1 MWKRQVCALIIL
13 TGTNILGGLF
23 GLFIGLWWGK
33 AFTFFIWTSFFIQ
46 ALAVAPK
53 RGGKVTFLAR
63 ETGETLE
70 EGLSILP
77 LRGILFDAAGAV
89 DPSKKLL
96 RFLRKARNYVTIF
109 CCIIAVVQ
117 IFAHHIPSQTTR
129 PSVLPPAISVS
140 PGEVRTFSVPAK
152 SLGPIVFVKG
162 LWVLDS
168 LSAIVIVLEDGRRIF
183 YSPGDRIDVGRHRG
197 AFRVLNTSRTETVE
211 VSIFSLKR

>member
-1 MWKRQVCALIIL
+1 MSLRLKYILAISIGIAL
-13 TGTNILGGLF
+13 LGVF
-23 GLFIGLWWGK
+23 LWMLIEFWVG
-33 AFTFFIWTSFFIQ
+33 AVFTTFVWMSFLIQ
-46 ALAVAPK
+46 ALAVIP
-53 RGGKVTFLAR
+53 RGGGGVTLIAR
-63 ETGETLE
+63 GTGETLR
-70 EGLSILP
+70 EGLAILP
-77 LRGILFDAAGAV
+77 LRELLFDVAGAT
-89 DPSKKLL
+89 DPSKKMLK
-96 RFLRKARNYVTIF
+96 FLRGIRNYVTIF

-129 PSVLPPAISVS
+129 PSILPPAISVS

-197 AFRVLNTSRTETVE
+197 AFRVLNTSTTEAVE
-211 VSIFSLKR
+211 ISIFSSKR